1 MLKKRIIPKLLLK
14 YEEYKNSY
22 NPIFVTSKKFSKIN
36 LVGDPISQGKIF
48 EAQLADELVLL
59 NFERFSVKDN
69 QPYYDFLKE
78 FSSNIF
84 LPLTIGGGIKDISDI
99 EKHLKSGADKIII
112 NTQAV
117 LDKSLISKASKIF
130 GKQCIVVSID
140 FMKIE
145 NKKNI
150 VFIDRGK
157 TKTKLDV
164 LSWAKE
170 AQDLGAGEIIL
181 TDIARDGSKIG
192 LNIDVGNTVSLS
204 LDIPLILNGGC
215 GLSNHF
221 VEGFKKTKAQGIA
234 AGTFFAHKDQNFF
247 EARSQV
253 LNSNIQLR

>member
-14 YEEYKNSY
+14 HEKFQDSY

-59 NFERFSVKDN
+59 NFERLIIKN
-69 QPYYDFLKE
+69 NKPYYEFLKK

-99 EKHLKSGADKIII
+99 EMHLKSGADKIII

-117 LDKSLISKASKIF
+117 LDKSLINKASKIF

-140 FMKIE
+140 FMKTE
-145 NKKNI
+145 NNKNI
-150 VFIDRGK
+150 VFIDRGRVR
-157 TKTKLDV
+157 TELDV
-164 LSWAKE
+164 VSWAKE
-170 AQDLGAGEIIL
+170 VQDLGAGEIIL
-181 TDIARDGSKIG
+181 TDIDRDGSKKG
-192 LNIDVGNTVSLS
+192 LNIDVGNQISQSLN
-204 LDIPLILNGGC
+204 IPIILNGGC

>member
-14 YEEYKNSY
+14 HEKYKESY
-22 NPIFVTSKKFSKIN
+22 SPIFVTSKKFSKIN

-59 NFERFSVKDN
+59 NFERLSVKDN
-69 QPYYDFLKE
+69 QAYYDFLKK

-99 EKHLKSGADKIII
+99 EMHLKSGADKIII

-140 FMKIE
+140 FMKVE
-145 NKKNI
+145 NNKNV

-157 TKTKLDV
+157 IKTELDV
-164 LSWAKE
+164 ISWAKE

-181 TDIARDGSKIG
+181 TDIERDGSKMG
-192 LNIDVGNTVSLS
+192 LNIEIGNTISLS

-221 VEGFKKTKAQGIA
+221 IEGFKKTKAQGIA